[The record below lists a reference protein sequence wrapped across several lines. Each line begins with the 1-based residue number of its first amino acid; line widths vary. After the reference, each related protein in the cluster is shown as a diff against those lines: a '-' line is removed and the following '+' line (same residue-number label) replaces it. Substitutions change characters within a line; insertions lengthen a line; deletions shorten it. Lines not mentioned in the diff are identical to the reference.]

1 MVGSAVLV
9 LPYNFMHGGF
19 LRSLIVMTLMGFA
32 SYYTC
37 RIIIQVRIEGELD
50 FSNIIFRIL
59 GKKWQVLY
67 SFASIAL
74 LYLAGIVYF
83 LLANQVLY
91 SFVNFILDK
100 FNYNNKVA
108 INDIEFSKFSV

>member
-9 LPYNFMHGGF
+9 LPYNFMQGGF
-19 LRSLIVMTLMGFA
+19 LMSLIVMTIMGFA

-83 LLANQVLY
+83 LLAL
-91 SFVNFILDK
+91 S
-100 FNYNNKVA
+100 
-108 INDIEFSKFSV
+108 